1 MILMCAM
8 LAFAHLVYKMSA
20 AVGRTYDDSRMTK
33 RADHSRL
40 TRQGA
45 LDVRGGDDSLVVQ

>member
-1 MILMCAM
+1 MRAM
-8 LAFAHLVYKMSA
+8 PTFAHLVYKMAA
-20 AVGRTYDDSRMTK
+20 AVGRTYDDSRMTQ